1 MPGLSVVAPDRL
13 RVGMSVEV
21 RSRFVG
27 AWTRGFE
34 VVTLTHEDV
43 ELRRCSDGS
52 LLPVRFARGSVRP
65 DLRSS

>member
-1 MPGLSVVAPDRL
+1 MPRLSVVAPDRL
-13 RVGMSVEV
+13 TVGMSVEV

-34 VVTLTHEDV
+34 IVTLTQEEV
-43 ELRRCSDGS
+43 ELRRRSDRS